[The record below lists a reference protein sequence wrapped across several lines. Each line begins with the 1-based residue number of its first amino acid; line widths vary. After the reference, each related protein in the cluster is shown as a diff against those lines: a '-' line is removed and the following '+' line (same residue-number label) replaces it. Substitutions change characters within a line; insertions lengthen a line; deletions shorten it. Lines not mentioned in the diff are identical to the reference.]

1 MYPNYN
7 DPYFRY
13 SQPQTIQN
21 VSQQIQSQASCYFV
35 KAPEEL
41 TGLNVMPNVFYL
53 GINRDKKEIYVRRM
67 NNDGNIETE
76 SYSLSGGIEEK
87 NDIKTI
93 LERLDTIER
102 RLRDES
108 VNKQFS
114 NGQITESPVNATI

>member
-7 DPYFRY
+7 DIY
-13 SQPQTIQN
+13 SYGRGYNQPQTIQN
-21 VSQQIQSQASCYFV
+21 VSQQVQSQASCYFV

-41 TGLNVMPNVFYL
+41 AGLNIMPNVFYL

-76 SYSLSGGIEEK
+76 TYALFSGVEEK

-93 LERLDTIER
+93 LDRLSVIER
-102 RLRDES
+102 RLSDGS
-108 VNKQFS
+108 DSNVNK
-114 NGQITESPVNATI
+114 